1 MLKMTVLAA
10 CGGAIGASARY
21 LVGVAAT
28 RTLGLTFPWGTLI
41 INVVGSLA
49 IGLLIGWLALRAS
62 EDPAALRVFFAVGVL
77 GGFTTFSA
85 FALDIVTLLERK
97 QAASAFGYTMAS
109 VILSVA
115 AVFIGLAIMRQGVP
129 R

>member
-10 CGGAIGASARY
+10 FGGALG
-21 LVGVAAT
+21 AAT
-28 RTLGLTFPWGTLI
+28 RYLFGIAATRAFGLTFPWGTLI
-41 INVVGSLA
+41 VNVAGSLA
-49 IGLLIGWLALRAS
+49 IGLLIGWLANRAS
-62 EDPAALRVFFAVGVL
+62 ESAAAVRVFFAVGVL

-85 FALDIVTLLERK
+85 FALDVVTLLERK
-97 QAASAFGYTMAS
+97 QAASAFGYTLAS
-109 VILSVA
+109 VILSVS